1 MTGIFKAYDI
11 RGVFGQ
17 ELNQE
22 TAYQIGL
29 ALSKEVFPAKAEI
42 LVSKDMRTHS
52 DELVLYLINGLVEGG
67 CQIIYAGLCA
77 TPMNY
82 WANSN
87 YQVAGSIQVT
97 ASHNGAEYNGFK
109 ISGPKAT
116 PIDYLTGLKR
126 VESSL
131 ESMKESKEQ
140 EKKEKKIFS
149 LEELS
154 KSQKLKTVEEEV
166 LPLYLDFMSQFLNL
180 GQIDKNNKNSRKRKL
195 KIAIDA
201 ANGMAGFFIREFLKG
216 CQSFLE
222 PVELYWELDGNFPN
236 HEADP
241 LKSENL
247 AALRKKVLAERCD
260 LGVAFD
266 GDADRCVF
274 VDQNGRII
282 SADLITALIA
292 EELIDQIREHSPE
305 TPVSILYDLRSSR
318 IVKETVESKAALAF
332 RTRVGHSFIKR
343 LLKEKDALFAG
354 ELSGHYYFADCF
366 YTDSALRAFICL
378 LNILEKHNTKNLA
391 ELIDKYSKYQQSG
404 EINFQVKNSQEVLE
418 KVKQTYQERYLNST
432 IDNLDGLTVEVTGK
446 FWFNLRSSNTE
457 NSLLRMNFEAYDGS
471 KFERHFVELKEL
483 LVSLNY

>member
-1 MTGIFKAYDI
+1 
-11 RGVFGQ
+11 
-17 ELNQE
+17 
-22 TAYQIGL
+22 
-29 ALSKEVFPAKAEI
+29 
-42 LVSKDMRTHS
+42 
-52 DELVLYLINGLVEGG
+52 
-67 CQIIYAGLCA
+67 
-77 TPMNY
+77 
-82 WANSN
+82 
-87 YQVAGSIQVT
+87 
-97 ASHNGAEYNGFK
+97 
-109 ISGPKAT
+109 
-116 PIDYLTGLKR
+116 
-126 VESSL
+126 
-131 ESMKESKEQ
+131 
-140 EKKEKKIFS
+140 
-149 LEELS
+149 
-154 KSQKLKTVEEEV
+154 
-166 LPLYLDFMSQFLNL
+166 
-180 GQIDKNNKNSRKRKL
+180 
-195 KIAIDA
+195 
-201 ANGMAGFFIREFLKG
+201 MAGFFIREFLKG

-391 ELIDKYSKYQQSG
+391 ELIDKYAKYQQSG